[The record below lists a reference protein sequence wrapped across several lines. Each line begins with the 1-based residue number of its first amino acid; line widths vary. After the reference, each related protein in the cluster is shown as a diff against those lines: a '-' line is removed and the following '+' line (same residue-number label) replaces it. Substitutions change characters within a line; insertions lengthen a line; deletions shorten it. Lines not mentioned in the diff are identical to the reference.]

1 MSFTNVRNKSL
12 KSDIDKYFYF
22 NNSWNHFFFLFKPPE
37 FLPLKD
43 FSLFTN
49 IEQFYSS
56 VVIYLV
62 QIVWFFYSYI
72 FLNPDFFNF
81 KIQKN
86 VRRIVQCVETSSLK
100 WSKGIDVF
108 TQYSRNSVFS
118 SFSLIYIIRSFNI
131 TDSIQILRLFSLSEL

>member
-1 MSFTNVRNKSL
+1 M
-12 KSDIDKYFYF
+12 
-22 NNSWNHFFFLFKPPE
+22 
-37 FLPLKD
+37 KD

-62 QIVWFFYSYI
+62 QIVWFFIAI
-72 FLNPDFFNF
+72 FFLTLTSLIS
-81 KIQKN
+81 KLKN

-108 TQYSRNSVFS
+108 TQYSRYSVF

>member
-37 FLPLKD
+37 FLTLKD

-62 QIVWFFYSYI
+62 QIVWFFIAI
-72 FLNPDFFNF
+72 FFLTLTSLIS
-81 KIQKN
+81 KLKN

-100 WSKGIDVF
+100 WSKGMDVF
-108 TQYSRNSVFS
+108 TQCSRYSVFS